1 MIDDMLIDVA
11 RQGYSSDDIKDAV
24 VKVLQPYFTHMDVL
38 NKYACD
44 SQLLS
49 AFEFFVRYYNE
60 SEFSQGIKEVTDCY
74 KNANINFNKES
85 WDIILS
91 TYAVMVE
98 DENKMWSIRNS
109 KLNLQEDDPYEKMVQ
124 IFQRIG
130 NVLEVS
136 VKHIVQELYAL
147 IYLKYK
153 GCVDYE
159 KIRKQLPFHRHFSHN
174 YLNKCYPF
182 AGQPLVFLLQ
192 KYNPFSYPHQES

>member
-136 VKHIVQELYAL
+136 VKHIVQELYIL
-147 IYLKYK
+147 YSI
-153 GCVDYE
+153 
-159 KIRKQLPFHRHFSHN
+159 
-174 YLNKCYPF
+174 
-182 AGQPLVFLLQ
+182 
-192 KYNPFSYPHQES
+192 